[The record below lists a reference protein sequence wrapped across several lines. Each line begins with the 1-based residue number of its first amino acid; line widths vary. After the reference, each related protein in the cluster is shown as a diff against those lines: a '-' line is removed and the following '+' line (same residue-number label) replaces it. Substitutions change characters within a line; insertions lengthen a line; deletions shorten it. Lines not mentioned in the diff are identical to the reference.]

1 MLQAASRTL
10 VIRNF
15 VIRNIVIGNFVI
27 GNFVIR
33 NFFIRNFVIRNFGIR
48 NFGIR
53 NFVVRNF
60 VIRNLVPVP
69 NHNYRLDDPTFERK
83 ASSEDLPE
91 DYSPG
96 EDVTFLRVRASLHT
110 EKAIINH

>member
-1 MLQAASRTL
+1 VLQAASRTI
-10 VIRNF
+10 VIRKF

-33 NFFIRNFVIRNFGIR
+33 NFFIRKFFIR

-53 NFVVRNF
+53 NFVIRNF

-69 NHNYRLDDPTFERK
+69 HPNYRLDDPTFERK
-83 ASSEDLPE
+83 ASSKDLPE
-91 DYSPG
+91 DYTPG
-96 EDVTFLRVRASLHT
+96 EDVTFLRIRASLHT
-110 EKAIINH
+110 EKAIQMLAFK